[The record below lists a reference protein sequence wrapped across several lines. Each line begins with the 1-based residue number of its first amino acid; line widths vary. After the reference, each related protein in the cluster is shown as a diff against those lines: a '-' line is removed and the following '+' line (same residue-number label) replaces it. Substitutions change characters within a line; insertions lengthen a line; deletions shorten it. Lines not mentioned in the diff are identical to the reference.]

1 MVYALAVKKRVDKTY
16 LAARQQFVVTW
27 SHCRD
32 NCPALF
38 IHFSWRGYKQPES
51 VDTLRLYCSM
61 GQDTVGTYIL
71 KEYGSETLSIQRNP
85 DLHVK

>member
-51 VDTLRLYCSM
+51 VDTLRLKYGS
-61 GQDTVGTYIL
+61 GYSRYLL